1 MYKKVYFCAS
11 RNAKEIIAPNRMKRF
26 ITFLVFTICVSH
38 LFAGVPDSISVSTNP
53 INKDSCTYKGVPLHG
68 RVKMVNSFADFK
80 VRVVQSFPDLNVKV
94 VNSFPDHCGEWMFVE
109 SFPDFTIQYVNSFA
123 DFDIKF
129 VNSFPG
135 VQ

>member
-1 MYKKVYFCAS
+1 MDRENDIDILY
-11 RNAKEIIAPNRMKRF
+11 PNRMKRF
-26 ITFLVFTICVSH
+26 IIFLAFTMFVSH
-38 LFAGVPDSISVSTNP
+38 LHADVPDSIIVSTNP

-68 RVKMVNSFADFK
+68 KVKVVNSFADFK
-80 VRVVQSFPDLNVKV
+80 VRVVESFPDLNVKV

-123 DFDIKF
+123 DFDIKL

-135 VQ
+135 VP